1 MAWYAPD
8 SFRAQGLIIGLASL
22 SMAVLAVMLVQ
33 DAWDSSRTTL
43 EQATQQQCAAAARE
57 LREQFAERA
66 TLLGAAAGTL
76 RFEAEDVSLQGLSAA
91 VLRSY
96 ENVEGGFFLGSQK
109 RVAGHI
115 GGPDLPGSPHFDE
128 VAALLVTGLGQRASA
143 SPGLILD
150 HTVDGT
156 DLLVGA
162 AVRVDSHDAVAWTM
176 KRLAGAND
184 PAAQRRRWWLAGLV
198 LSGLLGLG
206 GIVSISIRLRQGV
219 ASLNT
224 GLSQL
229 ERDFNY
235 RLPSISGDF
244 GKVAQAINRMAVV
257 RGSLETTLRRQDRLA
272 ALGKVVAG
280 VAHEIRNPLN
290 AMSLTLELL
299 ERRVRKGL
307 ATGDEAREAILEV
320 ERLERILGRLLA
332 FGRPEMENRQVQNL
346 QPLLERALRVVDDQS
361 RRKRVSVKLAE
372 PGPGQLQAD
381 VDALA
386 IEQVLINL
394 FLNAIDASPEGG
406 VVRVQVAAESQGVR
420 IEVHDQGPAIPE
432 GVRDH
437 LFDPYFTTK
446 ESGTGLGLAVSREIV
461 CHHGGTIDFDSG
473 GSGTTFVLKLP
484 SNGNHV

>member
-1 MAWYAPD
+1 
-8 SFRAQGLIIGLASL
+8 
-22 SMAVLAVMLVQ
+22 
-33 DAWDSSRTTL
+33 
-43 EQATQQQCAAAARE
+43 
-57 LREQFAERA
+57 
-66 TLLGAAAGTL
+66 
-76 RFEAEDVSLQGLSAA
+76 
-91 VLRSY
+91 
-96 ENVEGGFFLGSQK
+96 
-109 RVAGHI
+109 
-115 GGPDLPGSPHFDE
+115 
-128 VAALLVTGLGQRASA
+128 
-143 SPGLILD
+143 
-150 HTVDGT
+150 
-156 DLLVGA
+156 
-162 AVRVDSHDAVAWTM
+162 
-176 KRLAGAND
+176 LAGAND

-229 ERDFNY
+229 ERNFNY

-244 GKVAQAINRMAVV
+244 GKVAQAVNRMAVV

-332 FGRPEMENRQVQNL
+332 FGRPELENRHVQNL

-361 RRKRVSVKLAE
+361 RRKRVSVTLAE
-372 PGPGQLQAD
+372 PGPGRFQAD

-446 ESGTGLGLAVSREIV
+446 DSGTGLGLAVSREIV

-484 SNGNHV
+484 SNGDHV

>member
-66 TLLGAAAGTL
+66 SLLGAAAGTL

-96 ENVEGGFFLGSQK
+96 ENVQGGFLLGTQK

-115 GGPDLPGSPHFDE
+115 GGIDSSGLRHFDAVE
-128 VAALLVTGLGQRASA
+128 ARLVSGLGQRASA

-150 HTVDGT
+150 HIEDGT

-162 AVRVDSHDAVAWTM
+162 AVRVDSQDAVAWTL

-229 ERDFNY
+229 ERNFNY

-244 GKVAQAINRMAVV
+244 GKVAQAVNRMAVV

-332 FGRPEMENRQVQNL
+332 FGRPELENRHVQNL

-361 RRKRVSVKLAE
+361 RRKRVSVTLAE
-372 PGPGQLQAD
+372 PGPGRFQAD

-446 ESGTGLGLAVSREIV
+446 DSGTGLGLAVSREIV

-484 SNGNHV
+484 SNGDHV

>member
-8 SFRAQGLIIGLASL
+8 SFRAQGIIIGLASL
-22 SMAVLAVMLVQ
+22 SMAALAVMLVQ

-66 TLLGAAAGTL
+66 SLLGAAAGTL
-76 RFEAEDVSLQGLSAA
+76 RFEAEDVSLRGLSAA

-96 ENVEGGFFLGSQK
+96 ENVEGGFLLGSQK
-109 RVAGHI
+109 QVAGHI
-115 GGPDLPGSPHFDE
+115 GRPDFPGSQHFDD
-128 VAALLVTGLGQRASA
+128 VAARLVAGLGAQAST
-143 SPGLILD
+143 SPNLILD
-150 HTVDGT
+150 HVVDGT
-156 DLLVGA
+156 NLLVGA
-162 AVRVDSHDAVAWTM
+162 AVRVDSHDAVAFTL
-176 KRLAGAND
+176 KRLPGAND

-219 ASLNT
+219 ATLNS
-224 GLSQL
+224 GLSRL

-244 GKVAQAINRMAVV
+244 GKVAEAINRMAVV

-290 AMSLTLELL
+290 ALSLTLELL

-320 ERLERILGRLLA
+320 ERLERILSRLLA
-332 FGRPEMENRQVQNL
+332 FGRPEMENRHVQNL
-346 QPLLERALRVVDDQS
+346 QPLLERVLRVVDDQS
-361 RRKRVSVKLAE
+361 RRKHVHVTLAE
-372 PGPGQLQAD
+372 PGPMQLQAD

-386 IEQVLINL
+386 IEQVLINIL
-394 FLNAIDASPEGG
+394 LNAIDASPEGG
-406 VVRVQVAAESQGVR
+406 VVKVHVAAESQGVR
-420 IEVHDQGPAIPE
+420 IEVHDKGPAIPD
-432 GVRDH
+432 GIRDH

-446 ESGTGLGLAVSREIV
+446 ESGTGLGLAVSLEIV
-461 CHHGGTIDFDSG
+461 CHHGGTIDFESG
-473 GSGTTFVLKLP
+473 DSGTTFILKLP
-484 SNGNHV
+484 ANGNHV

>member
-8 SFRAQGLIIGLASL
+8 SFRAQGIIIGLASL

-66 TLLGAAAGTL
+66 SLLGAAAGTL

-96 ENVEGGFFLGSQK
+96 EDIEGGFLLGSDR

-115 GGPDLPGSPHFDE
+115 GRPGLSGSHDFGG
-128 VAALLVTGLGQRASA
+128 VASGFVAGLGQRASNTA
-143 SPGLILD
+143 ELIVE
-150 HTVDGT
+150 HTEDGT
-156 DLLVGA
+156 DLLVAA
-162 AVRVDSHDAVAWTM
+162 AVRVDSQNAVAWTL
-176 KRLAGAND
+176 KRLTGVND

-219 ASLNT
+219 ANLNT
-224 GLSQL
+224 GLAQL
-229 ERDFNY
+229 ESDFNY
-235 RLPSISGDF
+235 RLPPISGDF
-244 GKVAQAINRMAVV
+244 GKVAQAINRMAGV

-290 AMSLTLELL
+290 ALALTLELL
-299 ERRVRKGL
+299 ERRVRKGS
-307 ATGDEAREAILEV
+307 ATGEEAREAIQEV
-320 ERLERILGRLLA
+320 ERLEQILNRLLA
-332 FGRPEMENRQVQNL
+332 FGRSDLENRQVQNL

-361 RRKRVSVKLAE
+361 RRKHVNVALEE
-372 PGPGQLQAD
+372 PGPEQLQAD

-406 VVRVQVAAESQGVR
+406 VVRVQVAAESERVR
-420 IEVHDQGPAIPE
+420 IEVRDQGPAIPE
-432 GVRDH
+432 GIRDH

-461 CHHGGTIDFDSG
+461 CHHGGTIDFESG
-473 GSGTTFVLKLP
+473 DSGTTFILKLP
-484 SNGNHV
+484 SNGSHA